1 MAAISYQRSA
11 FSSDLALLTR
21 ELEHYAERGIFRSFS
36 HKPAAGGRTEFHFHW
51 LWNLAFH
58 LTFDPEQRALQFK
71 KLLPN
76 VPAGSDLETELK
88 EFLHDCSS
96 PDRPEHRRADP
107 KRLAVRS
114 ANRRG
119 ALTLTFVVE
128 ANDYSYAVKKAIH
141 LVNELFVAFL
151 SVRYPEC
158 MAQNF
163 HLSNE

>member
-21 ELEHYAERGIFRSFS
+21 GLEHYAERGIFRSFS

-51 LWNLAFH
+51 LWNLPFQ
-58 LTFDPEQRALQFK
+58 LTIDAKHRALQFK

-76 VPAGSDLETELK
+76 VPAGSDLETEVK
-88 EFLHDCSS
+88 AFLQDCSS

-114 ANRRG
+114 ANRHG
-119 ALTLTFVVE
+119 SIHLTFVVP
-128 ANDYSYAVKKAIH
+128 ANDYAYAVKKAIH

-151 SVRYPEC
+151 SVRYPEY